1 MAAIVPSAGEK
12 NHRRYPCAQQALQA
26 RRDVNMKRRRFLQL
40 AAGVA
45 APSAVPGIARAQS
58 YPTRPVHIIVGFGAG
73 SGLDLYARL
82 ISQWL
87 SDRLGQSFI
96 IENRL
101 GAGSNTAT
109 EAVVHAPAD
118 GYTLLMASAAVFT
131 NASLYSNLGFDFMHD
146 IAPVG
151 SVART
156 AFAIVANPEF
166 PAKTLPELIAYA
178 KVKPGK
184 ITVGSAGVGTLT
196 HVAGVLFN
204 MMSGTTM
211 VHVPYR
217 GEPAALADLMGG
229 QIQLDFCSLPAA
241 SEFIKSGKLQAIA
254 VTTAQRSDM
263 FPDIPAV
270 SELLPGYD
278 ASGWSGIGAPKA
290 TPAQIIDRLN
300 KEINAGLRDAK
311 LRAQFVAL
319 GSETVPS
326 TPAQYERVIATETE
340 KWGKVIRQANIK
352 VE

>member
-1 MAAIVPSAGEK
+1 
-12 NHRRYPCAQQALQA
+12 
-26 RRDVNMKRRRFLQL
+26 MKRRKFLHL
-40 AAGVA
+40 AAGAAALPAMSCVA
-45 APSAVPGIARAQS
+45 SALD
-58 YPTRPVHIIVGFGAG
+58 YPTRPVHLIVGFAAG

-82 ISQWL
+82 IGQWL
-87 SDRLGQSFI
+87 SDRFGQSFI

-101 GAGSNTAT
+101 GAGSNAAT
-109 EAVVHAPAD
+109 DAVVHAHPN

-131 NASLYSNLGFDFMHD
+131 NAALYSNLGFDFVHD
-146 IAPVG
+146 ISPVG
-151 SVART
+151 SVAHT
-156 AFAIVANPEF
+156 AFAMVANQEF
-166 PAKTLPELIAYA
+166 PAKTIPELIAYA
-178 KVKPGK
+178 EAKPGK
-184 ITVGSAGVGTLT
+184 IAVGSAGVGTLT

-204 MMSGTTM
+204 MMAGITM

-241 SEFIKSGKLQAIA
+241 SEFIKSGKLNALA
-254 VTTAQRSDM
+254 VTTAQRSSM

-270 SELLPGYD
+270 SEFLPGYD

-290 TPAQIIDRLN
+290 TPAEIIDRLN
-300 KEINAGLRDAK
+300 KEINAGLDDAK
-311 LRAQFVAL
+311 LKAQFAAL

-326 TPAQYERVIATETE
+326 TPTQYEKVIATETE

>member
-1 MAAIVPSAGEK
+1 MGASVK
-12 NHRRYPCAQQALQA
+12 LLRR
-26 RRDVNMKRRRFLQL
+26 KFLHL
-40 AAGVA
+40 AAGMA
-45 APSAVPGIARAQS
+45 ALPAMPRIALALE
-58 YPTRPVHIIVGFGAG
+58 YPMRPVRIVVGFGAG

-87 SDRLGQSFI
+87 SERLGQSFI

-109 EAVVHAPAD
+109 EAVVNAPPD

-156 AFAIVANPEF
+156 AFAIVASPEF
-166 PAKTLPELIAYA
+166 PVKTIPELIANA
-178 KVKPGK
+178 RAKPGK

-217 GEPAALADLMGG
+217 GEPAALADLIGG

-241 SEFIKSGKLQAIA
+241 SEFIKSGKLHALA

-270 SELLPGYD
+270 GEFLSGYD

-290 TPAQIIDRLN
+290 TPAEIIDKLN
-300 KEINAGLRDAK
+300 TEINAGLTDAK
-311 LRAQFVAL
+311 LRAQFIAL

-326 TPAQYERVIATETE
+326 TPAQYEKVISTETE